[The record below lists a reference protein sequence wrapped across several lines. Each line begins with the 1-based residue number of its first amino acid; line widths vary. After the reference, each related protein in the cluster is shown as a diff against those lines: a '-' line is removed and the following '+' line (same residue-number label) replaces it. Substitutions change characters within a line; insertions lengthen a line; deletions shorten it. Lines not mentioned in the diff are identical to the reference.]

1 MTDLPPLL
9 AEALDALG
17 AETEARMGD
26 LIDDFGALPLSDEG
40 RLSVLAG
47 VVATIATTRYL
58 QHRGIFIAALR
69 CWALEISIA
78 LGPDPLRIV
87 AEPCADPV
95 EEAQDVLLGG
105 IDTIL
110 RAMVASGSEKHHRLV
125 TELAVMARLLGRY
138 DAYAIHLVL
147 TAAGRACDDPEWRS
161 DDGVSVALCEA
172 ALPLTRDV
180 DIAGLAPR
188 GTA

>member
-9 AEALDALG
+9 AEALSAIG
-17 AETEARMGD
+17 SETEARMGD
-26 LIDDFGALPLSDEG
+26 LIDDFAALPLSDEA
-40 RLSVLAG
+40 RLSALAG
-47 VVATIATTRYL
+47 AVATIATTRYL

-78 LGPDPLRIV
+78 LGPEPLRIL
-87 AEPCADPV
+87 AD
-95 EEAQDVLLGG
+95 EDSDGIGEAQDALLGG

-110 RAMVASGSEKHHRLV
+110 RAMVAAGSAKHHRLV

-138 DAYAIHLVL
+138 DVHSIHLVL
-147 TAAGRACDDPEWRS
+147 TAAGRACDDPAWQGG
-161 DDGVSVALCEA
+161 DAVPVSLCETG
-172 ALPLTRDV
+172 LPLARDV
-180 DIAGLAPR
+180 DIAALAPR